1 MGTMIDQTAFCR
13 ELAQLGCTE
22 CFLVEWEA
30 NRRNPE
36 HDHDF
41 TARGLV
47 QEGDFVIETA
57 AWTRRFGPGEV
68 FEVTA
73 GTPHV
78 ETVGAQGVRL
88 ICGKILEIPP
98 R

>member
-1 MGTMIDQTAFCR
+1 MDTTMDETAFR
-13 ELAQLGCTE
+13 RDLAQRGCSE
-22 CFLVEWEA
+22 SYLVEWEA

-36 HDHDF
+36 HHHPF

-47 QEGDFVIETA
+47 LDGDFVIETA

-68 FEVTA
+68 FEVPA

-78 ETVGAQGVRL
+78 ETVGANGIRL
-88 ICGKILEIPP
+88 ISGKLVVA
-98 R
+98 